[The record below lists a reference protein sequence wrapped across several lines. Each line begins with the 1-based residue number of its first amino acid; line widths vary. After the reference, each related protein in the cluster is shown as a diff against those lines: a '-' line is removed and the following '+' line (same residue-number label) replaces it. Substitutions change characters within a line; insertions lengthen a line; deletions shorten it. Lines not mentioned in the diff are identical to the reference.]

1 MGNMPAVP
9 GSRPLDP
16 FTSRE
21 PWDQPSRAR
30 LSSLSEEEVEEE
42 RTRSPGESEV
52 LARQA
57 EVLAKDA
64 QKVIYCHPSLSNTPP
79 GLCKNGQ
86 FLVNQSKHR
95 LPKKHEEKGRKLYLL
110 QD

>member
-1 MGNMPAVP
+1 MPAVP

-30 LSSLSEEEVEEE
+30 LSSFSMEEEEEEEE
-42 RTRSPGESEV
+42 RTRSPGEREV
-52 LARQA
+52 SARQA

-64 QKVIYCHPSLSNTPP
+64 QKVIYCHPSLSNTPL

-95 LPKKHEEKGRKLYLL
+95 LPKKHEGKGRKLYLL